1 MERTFDP
8 ILVEVVKHELAAV
21 AEEMAI
27 AVSKTGRSAMVKI
40 GDFAAAICDGQGRLI
55 GPGYAAPFQLAIF
68 MEVMASVIEKWAGK
82 LKPGD
87 ILVVNDPYAGM
98 GHLPDV
104 AIVAPVFWKDHV
116 VAFNLAY
123 SHHTDIGGRFA
134 GGFSSQCT
142 ESFEEGLR
150 LPLVK
155 LYSAG
160 QRNEELLDTILANVR
175 TPEEWIGDAE
185 AKIAGCWRGEQEILR
200 MLEKYGVETFTSS
213 CEYLMDYA
221 ERETRAAIQA
231 IPDGLYEHEDFF
243 EDDGF
248 GTEGVALRLK
258 IALRVE
264 GDTLSA
270 DFTGTD
276 PQARGAINLPLS
288 MTKSMVYAALK
299 VMVHPEV
306 LLNVGFTRPI
316 EIVTP
321 RGSLINPHYPA
332 AVGGR
337 APLSF
342 RLFDVVFRALAKALP
357 DRVPIAG
364 EGGDILHF
372 AGTKA
377 DGTPFAMLD
386 GFFGGWGGRPMKDG
400 IDGVTPMTF
409 GSYGTTP
416 AELLE
421 REYPVVV
428 EGFGYKPDTGGAGK
442 YRGSLSVFRHWRF
455 LRPGKIM
462 IRTNRLS
469 RPSEGLAGGQPG
481 ALSENLWNPGTQDK
495 QLPRQTHM
503 HLDVQPGDRLHHV
516 VSGSGGHGDPWARD
530 PGKVFVDVKDEKVS
544 IAGARE
550 QYGVV
555 IDTDPL
561 SVNWEHTRQL
571 RQTRQGTGPIPF
583 GTGASKSR
591 GRETLDVV
599 QLQRRRGTF

>member
-8 ILVEVVKHELAAV
+8 ILVEVMKHELAAV

-68 MEVMASVIEKWAGK
+68 MEVMASVVEKWGGQ

-87 ILVVNDPYAGM
+87 ILLVNDPYAGM

-104 AIVAPVFWKDHV
+104 AIVAPVFWKDEV

-142 ESFEEGLR
+142 ETFEEGLR
-150 LPLVK
+150 LPIVK
-155 LYSAG
+155 LYSEG
-160 QRNEELLDTILANVR
+160 QRNEGLLDTILANVR

-213 CEYLMDYA
+213 CAYLMDYA
-221 ERETRAAIQA
+221 EREMRVALHA

-258 IALRVE
+258 IALRVA
-264 GDTLSA
+264 GDTLTA
-270 DFTGTD
+270 DFTGTA
-276 PQARGAINLPLS
+276 PQAHGAINLPLS

-299 VMVHPEV
+299 VIVHPDV

-316 EIVTP
+316 EIVAP
-321 RGSLINPHYPA
+321 VGSLINPQYPA

-342 RLFDVVFRALAKALP
+342 SLFDVVFRALAKALP

-421 REYPVVV
+421 REYPLVV

-442 YRGSLSVFRHWRF
+442 YRGSLSVYRHWRF
-455 LRPGKIM
+455 LQPGKIM

-481 ALSENLWNPGTQDK
+481 GLSENLWNPDTEDK

-516 VSGSGGHGDPWARD
+516 VSGSGGHGEPWTRNPERVCA
-530 PGKVFVDVKDEKVS
+530 DVEDEKVS

-550 QYGVV
+550 QYGVI

-561 SVNWEHTRQL
+561 RVNWEKTTQL
-571 RQTRQGTGPIPF
+571 RQSRQLGQATEQ
-583 GTGASKSR
+583 AAVA
-591 GRETLDVV
+591 D
-599 QLQRRRGTF
+599 

>member
-8 ILVEVVKHELAAV
+8 ILVEVMKHELAAV

-68 MEVMASVIEKWAGK
+68 MEVMASVVEKWGGQ

-87 ILVVNDPYAGM
+87 ILLVNDPYAGM

-104 AIVAPVFWKDHV
+104 AIVAPVFWKDEV

-142 ESFEEGLR
+142 ETFEEGLR
-150 LPLVK
+150 LPIVK
-155 LYSAG
+155 LYSEG
-160 QRNEELLDTILANVR
+160 QRNEGLLDTILANVR

-221 ERETRAAIQA
+221 EREMRVALHA

-258 IALRVE
+258 IALRVA
-264 GDTLSA
+264 GDTLTA
-270 DFTGTD
+270 DFTGTA
-276 PQARGAINLPLS
+276 PQAHGAINLPLS

-299 VMVHPEV
+299 VMVHPDV
-306 LLNVGFTRPI
+306 LLNVGFARPI
-316 EIVTP
+316 EIVAP
-321 RGSLINPHYPA
+321 VGSLINPQYPA

-342 RLFDVVFRALAKALP
+342 SLFDVVFRALAKALP

-421 REYPVVV
+421 REYPLVV

-442 YRGSLSVFRHWRF
+442 YRGSLSVYRHWRF
-455 LRPGKIM
+455 LQPGKIM

-481 ALSENLWNPGTQDK
+481 GLSENLWNPDTEDK

-516 VSGSGGHGDPWARD
+516 VSGSGGHGEPWTRNPERVCA
-530 PGKVFVDVKDEKVS
+530 DVEDEKVS

-550 QYGVV
+550 QYGVI

-561 SVNWEHTRQL
+561 RVNWEKTTQVRQSRQL
-571 RQTRQGTGPIPF
+571 GQATEQ
-583 GTGASKSR
+583 AAVA
-591 GRETLDVV
+591 D
-599 QLQRRRGTF
+599 